1 MSIKDKICEW
11 IAYRLPKRVV
21 YFCAIRL
28 GAYATTGKFSK
39 TIVPEVTFMTALERW
54 DIYLKGKTK

>member
-1 MSIKDKICEW
+1 MDKICEW

-28 GAYATTGKFSK
+28 GVHATTGKFSN

-54 DIYLKGKTK
+54 EGR